1 MKLAP
6 GLILSPAAMQGNPTL
21 IRTTGMRTGG
31 WVEERMIYLL
41 LLACA
46 SPPPPAATPAV
57 PSAPVAPAA
66 APAPSGPLSFGAP
79 VDLAAAIPVDQLVA
93 SPDQYAGK
101 ELTVTGTVREVC
113 QKKGC
118 WHTLATASPDT
129 SVRVKDKEYEIF
141 LPKDCAGRK
150 IAVKGTFSVETI
162 PLEEARHYAQDA
174 GKDPNSIT
182 EAKPSFEME
191 AAGVTLL

>member
-1 MKLAP
+1 
-6 GLILSPAAMQGNPTL
+6 
-21 IRTTGMRTGG
+21 
-31 WVEERMIYLL
+31 MIYLL
-41 LLACA
+41 LFACA
-46 SPPPPAATPAV
+46 SPPSTPTAPSAPAV
-57 PSAPVAPAA
+57 PTAPAAPVAPVAPAA
-66 APAPSGPLSFGAP
+66 PADAAPLSFGAP
-79 VDLAAAIPVDQLVA
+79 VDLANAIPVDQVVGA
-93 SPDQYAGK
+93 PDQYAGK

-118 WHTLATASPDT
+118 WHTIATASPDT

-150 IAVKGTFSVETI
+150 VAVKGTFSVETI

-191 AAGVTLL
+191 AAGITLL

>member
-1 MKLAP
+1 
-6 GLILSPAAMQGNPTL
+6 
-21 IRTTGMRTGG
+21 
-31 WVEERMIYLL
+31 MIYLL
-41 LLACA
+41 LFACA
-46 SPPPPAATPAV
+46 SPPSTPTVPA
-57 PSAPVAPAA
+57 APVAPAA
-66 APAPSGPLSFGAP
+66 PEAPAAPAAPAGPLSFGAP
-79 VDLAAAIPVDQLVA
+79 VDLANAIPIDQVVGA
-93 SPDQYAGK
+93 PDQYAGK

-118 WHTLATASPDT
+118 WHTIATASPDT

-150 IAVKGTFSVETI
+150 VAVKGTFSVETI

-191 AAGVTLL
+191 AAGITLL